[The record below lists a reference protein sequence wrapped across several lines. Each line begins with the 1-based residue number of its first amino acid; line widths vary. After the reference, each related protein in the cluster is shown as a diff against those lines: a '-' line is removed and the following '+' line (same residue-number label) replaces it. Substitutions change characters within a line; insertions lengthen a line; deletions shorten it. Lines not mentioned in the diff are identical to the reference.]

1 MNAKQA
7 VVKLASLAQETRLRI
22 FRLLVEAGSDG
33 LNASAIAEA
42 LDLAPA
48 TLSFHVAH
56 LARAGL
62 VNARQESRFI
72 YYSVKYS
79 AMDNLIAF
87 LSQNCCQGKAC
98 LPKTAAVNATE
109 KRRRVAKNSASLAR
123 MK

>member
-1 MNAKQA
+1 MNSKQA

-22 FRLLVEAGSDG
+22 FRLLVEAGSAG

-62 VNARQESRFI
+62 VNGRQESRFI
-72 YYSVKYS
+72 FYSVKYS
-79 AMDNLIAF
+79 AMDDLIAY

-98 LPKTAAVNATE
+98 LPKTSAAHSSE
-109 KRRRVAKNSASLAR
+109 KPRRVARKTN
-123 MK
+123 

>member
-22 FRLLVEAGSDG
+22 FRLLVETGKDG
-33 LNASAIAEA
+33 MNASAIAEA

-48 TLSFHVAH
+48 TLSFHVSH

-72 YYSVKYS
+72 FYSVSYS
-79 AMDNLIAF
+79 AMDDLIAY
-87 LSQNCCQGKAC
+87 LSKNCCQGNAC
-98 LPKTAAVNATE
+98 LPKTATVNSSE
-109 KRRRVAKNSASLAR
+109 KRRRVVKEKA
-123 MK
+123 

>member
-22 FRLLVEAGSDG
+22 FRLLVETGSHG
-33 LNASAIAEA
+33 LNASAIANA

-72 YYSVKYS
+72 FYSVKYS
-79 AMDNLIAF
+79 AMDDLIAY

-98 LPKTAAVNATE
+98 LTKTAAINSGE
-109 KRRRVAKNSASLAR
+109 KRRRVAKKAV
-123 MK
+123 

>member
-1 MNAKQA
+1 MESPWTRLIA
-7 VVKLASLAQETRLRI
+7 RLRI
-22 FRLLVEAGSDG
+22 FRLLVEAGKDG

-42 LDLAPA
+42 LELAPA

-72 YYSVKYS
+72 FYSVKYS
-79 AMDNLIAF
+79 AMDDLIAY

-98 LPKTAAVNATE
+98 LPKTAAINTAE
-109 KRRRVAKNSASLAR
+109 KRRRVAKVKS
-123 MK
+123 

>member
-1 MNAKQA
+1 MNGKQA

-22 FRLLVEAGSDG
+22 FRLLVETGKDG

-62 VNARQESRFI
+62 VVARHESRFI
-72 YYSVKYS
+72 FYSVKY
-79 AMDNLIAF
+79 AVMDDLIAY
-87 LSQNCCQGKAC
+87 LSQNCCQGNAC
-98 LPKTAAVNATE
+98 LPKTAAINTSE
-109 KRRRVAKNSASLAR
+109 KRRGVAKG
-123 MK
+123 KI